1 MKFNQA
7 IFALL
12 ALAGAAL
19 GAPAVADSS
28 SVDMGQIKWTGD
40 NTHTLEARAR
50 GWGERCTP
58 GKGQCRSGLNCY
70 GCLGHRPVC
79 QEGPDSSQCCYEGD
93 RGCRCEVMPTGETE

>member
-40 NTHTLEARAR
+40 NTVRTSILPSIPAL
-50 GWGERCTP
+50 P
-58 GKGQCRSGLNCY
+58 PY
-70 GCLGHRPVC
+70 V
-79 QEGPDSSQCCYEGD
+79 
-93 RGCRCEVMPTGETE
+93 PT